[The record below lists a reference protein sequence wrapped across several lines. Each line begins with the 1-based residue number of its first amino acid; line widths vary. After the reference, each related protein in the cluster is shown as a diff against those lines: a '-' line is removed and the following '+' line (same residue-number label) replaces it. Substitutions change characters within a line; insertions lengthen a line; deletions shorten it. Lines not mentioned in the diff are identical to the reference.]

1 MDAIILENV
10 NKSFGSN
17 CVVKNLSVRCPEQ
30 TIYGFLGPNGAGK
43 TTTLRM
49 IMSILCPDSGKISIC
64 SRNFQ
69 QVLREKIGYL
79 PEERGLYQKMTVQGI
94 LSYIAAIKGVKRKLS
109 HEVVRWM
116 DTFGLIGWEKHKV
129 EELSK
134 GMQQKLQ
141 FITTVINEPDI
152 LIFDEPFSGLDPINV
167 ELIANIMLHLK
178 KSGKTI
184 IYSTHVMEQAE
195 KLCDFILLLDKGEKI
210 FDGPYEQ
217 LKSYYKN
224 NIIYLKLDG
233 DVSFLNRL
241 PIIKIIEQSDGEVK
255 VRLNKNVEPQ
265 ELLAK
270 LSNKVKIKSFEIK
283 SPALH
288 EIFIDMVG
296 NNNVQ
301 NY

>member
-1 MDAIILENV
+1 MENV

-17 CVVKNLSVRCPEQ
+17 YVVKNLSVRCPEQ

-49 IMSILCPDSGKISIC
+49 IMSILCPDSGNILIC

-69 QVLREKIGYL
+69 QVSREKIGYL

-116 DTFGLIGWEKHKV
+116 DTFGLIGLEKHKV

-167 ELIANIMLHLK
+167 ELIANIMIRLK

-233 DVSFLNRL
+233 DASFLNRL

-255 VRLNKNVEPQ
+255 VKLNKNVEPQ

-270 LSNKVKIKSFEIK
+270 LSSKVKIKGFEIK